1 MKMEKMMVKH
11 IILWKLKD
19 EISDNASVKAGIK
32 VGLEGLK
39 GVVPGLVD
47 IVVNNKNGSLSFF
60 YDNCDNVL
68 ISHSFERLFPLK
80 SISLERLGMPIIV

>member
-1 MKMEKMMVKH
+1 MFRSNQYSLSDLESITLVFFK
-11 IILWKLKD
+11 
-19 EISDNASVKAGIK
+19 ISYFSLSAAGILIAAQ
-32 VGLEGLK
+32 V
-39 GVVPGLVD
+39 VD